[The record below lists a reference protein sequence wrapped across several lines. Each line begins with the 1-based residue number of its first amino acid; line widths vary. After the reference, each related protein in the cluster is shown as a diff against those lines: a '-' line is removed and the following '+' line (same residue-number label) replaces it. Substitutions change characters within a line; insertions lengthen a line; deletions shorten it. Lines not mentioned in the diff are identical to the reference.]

1 MPILSETKVFEC
13 ENGKRYLLPANHCVF
28 CKHCTDIF
36 YDYGGPYMS
45 ICSEGNEDYRN
56 CSKFEPDEPDPDL
69 VKVVR
74 CKNCAHR
81 DKAGLCQAE
90 GQKLTIVKDDHF
102 CGKGERRDNND

>member
-1 MPILSETKVFEC
+1 MPEYIEREAVMKTAKDGNHSDFERSMADLTSLR
-13 ENGKRYLLPANHCVF
+13 EVLEDTPAEYV
-28 CKHCTDIF
+28 
-36 YDYGGPYMS
+36 
-45 ICSEGNEDYRN
+45 
-56 CSKFEPDEPDPDL
+56 

-102 CGKGERRDNND
+102 CGKGERRDNSG